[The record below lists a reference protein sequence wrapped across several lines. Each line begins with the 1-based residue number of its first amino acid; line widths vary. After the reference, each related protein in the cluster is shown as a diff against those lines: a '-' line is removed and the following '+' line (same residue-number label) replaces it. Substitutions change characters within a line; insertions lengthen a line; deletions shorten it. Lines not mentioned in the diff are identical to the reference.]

1 METNLTFPLLL
12 AYLGISLI
20 PWLIVMLAGGGFGY
34 LLAVLF
40 LRWFKG
46 HQRAFDLMVLLPWRS
61 IAIFIALVVINTPL
75 MVWKFGIGLLSPSLS
90 TGVALFVLFV
100 PFIAHMLLNSWH
112 PISAHGKVVSI
123 VRTFAILSLALS
135 VFLQTTGMG
144 YFIYRA
150 SSELDFSKL
159 ILGYEVVGVML
170 LGADLLIGLIQNAL
184 THSRTTK
191 IPGFLL
197 RMV

>member
-20 PWLIVMLAGGGFGY
+20 PWLIVMLAGGGFSY

-40 LRWFKG
+40 LSWFKG
-46 HQRAFDLMVLLPWRS
+46 RQRAFDLMALLPWRS

-75 MVWKFGIGLLSPSLS
+75 MVWKFGIGLLAPSLS
-90 TGVALFVLFV
+90 IGVALFVLFV
-100 PFIAHMLLNSWH
+100 PFNAHTLLNSWH

-135 VFLQTTGMG
+135 AFLQTTGMG
-144 YFIYRA
+144 YFIYRV
-150 SSELDFSKL
+150 SSELDFPKL

-170 LGADLLIGLIQNAL
+170 LGADLIIGLIQYAL
-184 THSRTTK
+184 THSRTA
-191 IPGFLL
+191 
-197 RMV
+197 